1 MDGERVKIL
10 IVDDQPR
17 NLDALEVMLEP
28 LGCTLVRAHSA
39 DEALLAM
46 LREDFGA
53 LILDIRM
60 PDMNGIELAT
70 LVKQRNRTRD
80 VPILFLTAH
89 VSEEEEVL
97 EAYGVGGVDYLSKP
111 IRADVLRSK
120 VAVFA
125 ELHQKTRALVA
136 LNEELKHQVSERER
150 AEITLQQIN
159 VDLEQRVAQR
169 TEALARANQRAR
181 DNEERLR
188 LAIDMAGIAPWE
200 LDVSTTTPEP
210 GSGSARRWSWNM
222 RMPLQRWTGAL
233 AELWGLD
240 PGSVRTYADLH
251 QRVHADDRG
260 ALEAHWAA
268 ALEEGR
274 PFEMEYRIISG
285 SGATRWIYSKGEP
298 VYNEAGEPAR
308 LIGNHIDITER
319 KRTDEALRAA
329 DRNKSEF
336 IAMLAHELRNPLAP
350 IRTAAEILSRTGGG
364 SDPAQDQAVDVIGRQ
379 VRQMTRLVDDLLD
392 VNRIAQG
399 KITLQTTAVELG
411 RLVSETAET
420 CRPLFDDGEVQLTVA
435 VPSAPVLVAA
445 DPARLAQIVHN
456 LLSNAAKFTPRGG
469 HVRLT
474 VDAEAGSAI
483 IRVVDDGIGIAHEQI
498 DKVFDRFFQ
507 VDTSLE
513 RATGGLGLGLTLV
526 KTLVELHQGT
536 VHAHSAGKGLGTEFV
551 VSVPLP
557 AEPLAPLPPA
567 SPLVEER
574 TEAGARRILIVDD
587 NQDSAASLALL
598 LEMAGHAIHV
608 AHDGLDAV
616 EMAAR
621 VQPDLVLLDLGLPRL
636 NGYDAARRIR
646 ALPSGRSMVIV
657 AVTGWGQDSDRQKT
671 VDAGFD
677 VHLVKP
683 VDPDALMKLIAAH
696 PSALRRS
703 QPVATRTAAPES

>member
-1 MDGERVKIL
+1 MAVPLSGIGAMKGEAVKIL

-89 VSEEEEVL
+89 VSEEAEVL

-136 LNEELKHQVSERER
+136 LNDELKHQVAERER
-150 AEITLQQIN
+150 AEITLQQTN
-159 VDLEQRVAQR
+159 LDLEQRVVQR
-169 TEALARANQRAR
+169 TEALARANQRVR

-188 LAIDMAGIAPWE
+188 LAIEMAGIAPWE
-200 LDVSTTTPEP
+200 LDVATPEP
-210 GSGSARRWSWNM
+210 GSASAPRWSWDM
-222 RMPLQRWTGAL
+222 RTPLQRWTGAL
-233 AELWGLD
+233 EQLWGLD
-240 PGSVRTYADLH
+240 PGSARTYGDLH
-251 QRVHADDRG
+251 QRVHPDDRL
-260 ALEAHWAA
+260 ALEAHWAEA
-268 ALEEGR
+268 MTERR
-274 PFEMEYRIISG
+274 PFEMEYRIVTG

-298 VYNEAGEPAR
+298 AYNEAGDPVR
-308 LIGNHIDITER
+308 LIGNNIDITER

-350 IRTAAEILSRTGGG
+350 IRTAAEILSRAGGDR
-364 SDPAQDQAVDVIGRQ
+364 SSAQGQAVEVIARQ

-399 KITLQTTAVELG
+399 KITLQTEAVELG
-411 RLVSETAET
+411 RIVSETAET
-420 CRPLFDDGEVQLTVA
+420 CRPLFDHAEVQLTVT
-435 VPSAPVLVAA
+435 VPSSPVLVAA
-445 DPARLAQIVHN
+445 DPARLAQIAHN

-474 VDAEAGSAI
+474 VEADGGSAVI
-483 IRVVDDGIGIAHEQI
+483 KVVDDGIGIDRAQI
-498 DKVFDRFFQ
+498 DRIFDRFFQ

-536 VHAHSAGKGLGTEFV
+536 VCAHSGGEGLGTEFV
-551 VSVPLP
+551 VCLPLP
-557 AEPLAPLPPA
+557 AQPLTPPA
-567 SPLVEER
+567 PPVEEPI
-574 TEAGARRILIVDD
+574 EPAARRILIVDD
-587 NQDSAASLALL
+587 NHDSAAALALL
-598 LEMAGHAIHV
+598 LEMAGHTIHV

-621 VQPDLVLLDLGLPRL
+621 VEPDLVLLDLGLPRL

-646 ALPSGRSMVIV
+646 ALPSGASMVIV

-671 VDAGFD
+671 VEAGFD

-683 VDPDALMKLIAAH
+683 VDPGALMKLIAAH
-696 PSALRRS
+696 PITLAR
-703 QPVATRTAAPES
+703 P

>member
-1 MDGERVKIL
+1 MNDEGVKIL

-60 PDMNGIELAT
+60 PDMSGIELAT

-136 LNEELKHQVSERER
+136 LNEELKHQVAERER
-150 AEITLQQIN
+150 AEVTLQQIN
-159 VDLEQRVAQR
+159 VDLELRVAQR
-169 TEALARANQRAR
+169 TEALARANQRVR

-200 LDVSTTTPEP
+200 LDVTATAPEP
-210 GSGSARRWSWNM
+210 GSASPPRWSWNM
-222 RMPLQRWTGAL
+222 RMPLQRWTSAL
-233 AELWGLD
+233 EELWGLD
-240 PGSVRTYADLH
+240 PGSVRTYEDLH
-251 QRVHADDRG
+251 QRVHPEDRA
-260 ALEAHWAA
+260 ALEAQWEA
-268 ALEEGR
+268 ALAEGR
-274 PFEMEYRIISG
+274 PFEMEFRIVSG

-298 VYNEAGEPAR
+298 VYNEAGQPAR
-308 LIGNHIDITER
+308 LIGNNIDITER

-350 IRTAAEILSRTGGG
+350 IRTAAEILSRAGGD
-364 SDPAQDQAVDVIGRQ
+364 SDPAQEQAVDVIGRQ

-399 KITLQTTAVELG
+399 KITLQSEAVELA
-411 RLVSETAET
+411 RIVSETAET
-420 CRPLFDDGEVQLTVA
+420 CRPLFDLAEVQLTVA
-435 VPSAPVLVAA
+435 LPTAPIVVAA

-474 VDAEAGSAI
+474 VQADGGSAV

-498 DKVFDRFFQ
+498 DRVFDRFFQ

-526 KTLVELHQGT
+526 KTLVELHEGT
-536 VHAHSAGKGLGTEFV
+536 VSARSAGNGIGTEFV
-551 VSVPLP
+551 VCLPLP
-557 AEPLAPLPPA
+557 AEPLTPAAPPI
-567 SPLVEER
+567 VER
-574 TEAGARRILIVDD
+574 TEPAARRILIVDD

-598 LEMAGHAIHV
+598 LEMAGHTIHV

-621 VQPDLVLLDLGLPRL
+621 EQPDLVLLDLGLPRL

-646 ALPSGRSMVIV
+646 ALPSGRSVVIV

-671 VDAGFD
+671 VEAGFD

-696 PSALRRS
+696 PTTLGRG
-703 QPVATRTAAPES
+703 

>member
-1 MDGERVKIL
+1 MNDEGVKIL

-136 LNEELKHQVSERER
+136 LNEELQHQVAERER
-150 AEITLQQIN
+150 AEITLQQTN
-159 VDLEQRVAQR
+159 LELEMRVAQR
-169 TEALARANQRAR
+169 TEALARANQRVR

-200 LDVSTTTPEP
+200 LDVSATTAGAGSPPEEP
-210 GSGSARRWSWNM
+210 RWSWNL
-222 RMPLQRWTGAL
+222 RRPLQRWTA
-233 AELWGLD
+233 
-240 PGSVRTYADLH
+240 
-251 QRVHADDRG
+251 
-260 ALEAHWAA
+260 ALEAQWGLAPGTVTTYDDLHRHVHPDDRAALEAQWAA
-268 ALEEGR
+268 ALAEGR
-274 PFEMEYRIISG
+274 PFEIEYRIVSG

-298 VYNEAGEPAR
+298 VYNEAGQPTR
-308 LIGNHIDITER
+308 LIGNNIDITER
-319 KRTDEALRAA
+319 KRTDEALRTA

-364 SDPAQDQAVDVIGRQ
+364 DSAHDHAVDVIGRQ

-411 RLVSETAET
+411 QVLSETAET
-420 CRPLFDDGEVQLTVA
+420 CRPLFDDGGVQLTVA
-435 VPSAPVLVAA
+435 LPSSPIRVAA

-469 HVRLT
+469 HVRLS
-474 VDAEAGSAI
+474 VQADGGSAV
-483 IRVVDDGIGIAHEQI
+483 IRVLDDGIGIAREQI
-498 DKVFDRFFQ
+498 DQVFERFFQ

-526 KTLVELHQGT
+526 KTLAELHHGT
-536 VHAHSAGKGLGTEFV
+536 VQAHSPGKGLGTEFIV
-551 VSVPLP
+551 RLPMPVEPPQMAAPAMPAAQTEQVS
-557 AEPLAPLPPA
+557 
-567 SPLVEER
+567 
-574 TEAGARRILIVDD
+574 RRILIVDD
-587 NQDSAASLALL
+587 NRDSAESLALL
-598 LEMAGHAIHV
+598 LEMAGHTTHV

-621 VQPDLVLLDLGLPRL
+621 IRPDLVLLDLGLPRL

-646 ALPSGRSMVIV
+646 ALPSGGPVVIV

-671 VDAGFD
+671 VEAGFD

-683 VDPDALMKLIAAH
+683 VDPDVLIKLIASH
-696 PSALRRS
+696 PAA
-703 QPVATRTAAPES
+703 QGRTAVPGS